1 MQLTLWA
8 HIHIIAQKNQLVYYT
23 WGRDKEMILTI
34 QLGLLTTSY
43 KRGCLLKTVLYFIC
57 SLQNNQGVIIRM
69 QYANILA

>member
-1 MQLTLWA
+1 
-8 HIHIIAQKNQLVYYT
+8 
-23 WGRDKEMILTI
+23 MILTV